1 MKQNHKSIG
10 QRLKRAQSPESKKA
24 IALDWAQ
31 NWKEDHD
38 ELIRNLERAIR
49 TNDYDLLCIAT
60 GQLKAVGQ
68 KRFDALPRV
77 LSHLAE
83 AAAPE
88 PESVD

>member
-1 MKQNHKSIG
+1 MKQKHLSIS
-10 QRLKRAQSPESKKA
+10 QRLRKAQSPEAKKA
-24 IALDWAQ
+24 VALAWAKS
-31 NWKEDHD
+31 WKEDHD
-38 ELIRNLERAIR
+38 ELIRDLEHAIR

-83 AAAPE
+83 TPAV
-88 PESVD
+88 ESVD